1 MAENFARPLG
11 FCPNDTIEKMLVQS
25 IATNTTG
32 NCDESLAS
40 EKAMLKF
47 IHRMGVDFEAM
58 RTKYVAKKDLMRFVF
73 DPVRKRMSTII
84 DLPKDEAADTEF
96 GYPKRIHVKGA
107 SEIVLE
113 TCQFYLDENGQK

>member
-1 MAENFARPLG
+1 
-11 FCPNDTIEKMLVQS
+11 MLVES

-47 IHRMGVDFEAM
+47 IHRMGCDFEAM
-58 RTKYVAKKDLMRFVF
+58 RDRYVAKKDLMRFVF

-84 DLPKDEAADTEF
+84 DAQDKEEIANTQY
-96 GYPKRIHVKGA
+96 GYPKRLHVKGA

-113 TCQFYLDENGQK
+113 TCEFYLDENGERRDLDDKVKS